1 MNILVIG
8 KGGREHAII
17 WKLRQSPQ
25 VDFMYCA
32 PGNAGIS
39 QLATCVDIK
48 ETDIGELKKF
58 ARKNSVDLTVV
69 GPETPLAAGIVDV
82 FQRDGLVIFG
92 PTRAAARLETSK
104 AFAKDFMK
112 RYEIPTA
119 GYAVFQK
126 PDFERARSY
135 LQSASYPLVLK
146 ADGLAAGKGV
156 LIADDYADAVTGLEE
171 MMLGGAFGSAGETV
185 VIEEFLH
192 GVEASVFAITDGKTF
207 ATLAPAQDH
216 KRIFDGDKGKNTGG
230 MGAYAPA
237 PAVKPE
243 ILSQVKLN
251 IIKPVLRGM
260 EKEGTPYQGTLYCGL
275 MLTADGPK
283 VMEFNCRFGDPETQ
297 VVLPL
302 IDDDLADILY
312 QAATGKLRRSRIKMH
327 DACAVCVIMASSGYP
342 DSYKTGKRISG
353 LETIDEMEDGVAIFH
368 AGTALKGGTFY
379 TAGGRVLGVTA
390 VGRKNEL
397 RETIVTAYN
406 AVQRITF
413 DGAYYRTDIGA
424 KAFDT

>member
-1 MNILVIG
+1 
-8 KGGREHAII
+8 
-17 WKLRQSPQ
+17 
-25 VDFMYCA
+25 
-32 PGNAGIS
+32 
-39 QLATCVDIK
+39 
-48 ETDIGELKKF
+48 
-58 ARKNSVDLTVV
+58 
-69 GPETPLAAGIVDV
+69 
-82 FQRDGLVIFG
+82 
-92 PTRAAARLETSK
+92 
-104 AFAKDFMK
+104 
-112 RYEIPTA
+112 
-119 GYAVFQK
+119 
-126 PDFERARSY
+126 
-135 LQSASYPLVLK
+135 
-146 ADGLAAGKGV
+146 
-156 LIADDYADAVTGLEE
+156 
-171 MMLGGAFGSAGETV
+171 
-185 VIEEFLH
+185 
-192 GVEASVFAITDGKTF
+192 
-207 ATLAPAQDH
+207 
-216 KRIFDGDKGKNTGG
+216 KGKNTGG

-275 MLTADGPK
+275 MLTDDGPK

-342 DSYKTGKRISG
+342 DSYKTGKLISG
-353 LETIDEMEDGVAIFH
+353 LDTIDEMEDGVAVFH
-368 AGTALKGGTFY
+368 AGTTLKGGKFY
-379 TAGGRVLGVTA
+379 TSGGRVLGVTA

-406 AVQRITF
+406 AVQRIIF

-424 KAFDT
+424 KAFDS

>member
-48 ETDIGELKKF
+48 ETDIEGLKKF
-58 ARKNSVDLTVV
+58 VRKNSVDLTIV
-69 GPETPLAAGIVDV
+69 GPEAPLAVGIVDE
-82 FQRDGLVIFG
+82 FQSDGLVIFG

-112 RYEIPTA
+112 RHEIPTA
-119 GYAVFQK
+119 DYKVFRK
-126 PDFERARSY
+126 PDFEKARSY
-135 LQSASYPLVLK
+135 LQSASYPIVLK

-156 LIADDYADAVTGLEE
+156 VIADDYADAVTGLEE

-185 VIEEFLH
+185 VIEEFLY

-260 EKEGTPYQGTLYCGL
+260 KKEGTPYRGTLYCGL
-275 MLTADGPK
+275 MLTDKGPK

-312 QAATGKLRRSRIKMH
+312 QAAIGKLRRSRVKMH

-342 DSYKTGKRISG
+342 DSYETGKLISG
-353 LETIDEMEDGVAIFH
+353 LESIDEMEDGMAVFH
-368 AGTALKGGTFY
+368 AGTTLKRGKFY
-379 TAGGRVLGVTA
+379 TSGGRVLGVTA
-390 VGRKNEL
+390 IGRKNEL
-397 RETIVTAYN
+397 RETIITAYN
-406 AVQRITF
+406 GVQRIIF

-424 KAFDT
+424 KAFDS